1 MQAVTRASA
10 DAVRIGRAQ
19 MKLRGSELAAL
30 RGSAARAC
38 TVLRA
43 LANEVR
49 LMLLCQLAE
58 GEKTVGELQDSVGLS
73 QSAVSQ
79 HLALLRARKV
89 VSARRNGQ
97 SVRYSLASG
106 EALAII
112 ETLHDQFC
120 HRSR

>member
-1 MQAVTRASA
+1 
-10 DAVRIGRAQ
+10 
-19 MKLRGSELAAL
+19 MKLRRSELAAL

-38 TVLRA
+38 TVLKA

-58 GEKTVGELQDSVGLS
+58 GEKTVGELQNSVALS

-79 HLALLRARKV
+79 HLALLRAHKL

-97 SVRYSLASG
+97 SVHYSLASG
-106 EALAII
+106 EAAAII
-112 ETLHDQFC
+112 ATLHDQFC
-120 HRSR
+120 DRSR